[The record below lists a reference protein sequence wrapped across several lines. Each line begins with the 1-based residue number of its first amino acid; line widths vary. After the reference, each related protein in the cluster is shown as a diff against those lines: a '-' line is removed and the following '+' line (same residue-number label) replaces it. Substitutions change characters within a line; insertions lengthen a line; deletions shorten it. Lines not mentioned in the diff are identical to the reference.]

1 MLIVYSIEWRWSCT
15 GISDVWENPTCLS
28 DLFSWQCL
36 MWPSRVTY
44 TVKLFDRL
52 WCGLTVFA
60 TVWRISNRFE
70 FCCATLRL
78 CSSLKRLWTCLR
90 AVVPQSPV
98 HHWFSY
104 RSHLLFKMS
113 DTTANK
119 EFWREFV
126 QLYRSLPELWTVKS
140 DVHKNSS
147 LKDAGYDEL
156 VEKLREIEDDADRDM
171 VRKKI
176 NGLRTACRREL
187 KKITDSTKSGIG
199 TDDNYVSSL
208 WYFDDS
214 DFLRHHE
221 IQVAGKSTKEVDI
234 CQETEFGQTY
244 RIVYGHSLLLYN
256 TLLRIFVWPCM
267 GPFILK
273 FLFLYC
279 ISYSF
284 SILGWG
290 LGFSSPR
297 HDAFSG
303 CWLRRRR
310 DMRIPANID
319 LLS

>member
-1 MLIVYSIEWRWSCT
+1 
-15 GISDVWENPTCLS
+15 
-28 DLFSWQCL
+28 
-36 MWPSRVTY
+36 
-44 TVKLFDRL
+44 
-52 WCGLTVFA
+52 
-60 TVWRISNRFE
+60 
-70 FCCATLRL
+70 
-78 CSSLKRLWTCLR
+78 
-90 AVVPQSPV
+90 
-98 HHWFSY
+98 
-104 RSHLLFKMS
+104 MS

-221 IQVAGKSTKEVDI
+221 IQVAGKSTKEDDI

-256 TLLRIFVWPCM
+256 TLLRIFV
-267 GPFILK
+267 
-273 FLFLYC
+273 
-279 ISYSF
+279 
-284 SILGWG
+284 
-290 LGFSSPR
+290 
-297 HDAFSG
+297 
-303 CWLRRRR
+303 
-310 DMRIPANID
+310 
-319 LLS
+319 